1 MGVCPLGGNCE
12 RGKVPSPWEPPSPA
26 ETEKELQRLRIESS
40 CQTVAG
46 QRETNTHGPCH
57 FIAGPRPCLLV
68 FTGLG
73 VET

>member
-1 MGVCPLGGNCE
+1 MGVCPWEGTVKEERFPHPGNPLHQL
-12 RGKVPSPWEPPSPA
+12 R
-26 ETEKELQRLRIESS
+26 EKELQRLRIESS
-40 CQTVAG
+40 CQIVAG